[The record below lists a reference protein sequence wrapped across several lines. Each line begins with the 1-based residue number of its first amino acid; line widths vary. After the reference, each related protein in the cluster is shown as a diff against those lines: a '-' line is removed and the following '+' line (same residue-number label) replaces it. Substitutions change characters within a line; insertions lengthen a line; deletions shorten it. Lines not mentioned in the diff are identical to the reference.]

1 MEQRKL
7 LKTEEN
13 CSACGACLA
22 ACPRQAISMQED
34 EYGCLYPVI
43 QLEQCVHCGICERI
57 CPYGQTEANP
67 SCSAECYAA
76 AATCRSLAR
85 ASASGGIFA
94 ALAVKVLEDGG
105 MAAGAVMD
113 CGEQLQVYHVLSDK
127 IEDVRRMQGSK
138 YVQSEAWRCYQDVQ
152 NALKEGKT
160 VLFSGTPCQVDAVK
174 KMTGNPERLITVD
187 LICHGVPPQ
196 KMLDEYVRILNRRF
210 QGQLIRMAFRDKTC
224 GKPFCA
230 SLVFARGHKER
241 TFFAKAKY
249 LSFYQ
254 HFLNGDIYRENCYS
268 CPYAKTERIAD
279 LTLGD
284 YWGVHQAHAAEMEN
298 GVMNP
303 ETAWSCVMVHTE
315 KGKKFLERCEEKL
328 ELHPSQL
335 EWIVKEN
342 KQLLAPCSKTEKREK
357 VLRNYL
363 RGGYA
368 AVEKAFIRDSC
379 GILRYYKRLIVELAD
394 NRKKSKG

>member
-1 MEQRKL
+1 
-7 LKTEEN
+7 
-13 CSACGACLA
+13 
-22 ACPRQAISMQED
+22 MQED

-43 QLEQCVHCGICERI
+43 QMDRCVHCGICEQI

-67 SCSAECYAA
+67 SSTAECYAA

-138 YVQSEAWRCYQDVQ
+138 YVHSEAWRCYRDVQ
-152 NALKEGKT
+152 NALKGGKT

-174 KMTGNPERLITVD
+174 KLTGNPERLITVD

-196 KMLDEYVRILNRRF
+196 KMLGEYVRVLNRRF
-210 QGQLIRMAFRDKTC
+210 RGNLVRMAFRDKTC

-230 SLVFARGHKER
+230 SLVFHRGHKKR
-241 TFFAKAKY
+241 TFFAKAKFF
-249 LSFYQ
+249 SFYQ
-254 HFLNGDIYRENCYS
+254 YFLNGDIYRENCYS
-268 CPYAKTERIAD
+268 CPYAKTERVAD

-284 YWGVHQAHAAEMEN
+284 YWGVREAHADELAT
-298 GVMNP
+298 GVMTPGND
-303 ETAWSCVMVHTE
+303 WSCVLVHTE
-315 KGKKFLERCEEKL
+315 KGRKLLERCGEKL
-328 ELHPSQL
+328 ELHPSRL
-335 EWIVKEN
+335 EWIVREN
-342 KQLLAPCSKTEKREK
+342 QQLLAPCSKTENRERLLK
-357 VLRNYL
+357 NYL
-363 RGGYA
+363 LGGYD
-368 AVEKAFIRDSC
+368 AVERAFIRDT
-379 GILRYYKRLIVELAD
+379 GGMLRYYKRLMVELAD